1 MEPRSGLGQYPL
13 ALDKRKRLLY
23 IVGRYNDCT
32 YQQYTGDFSHA
43 FLRSEPLLK
52 EGRIMTSA
60 KGDAS
65 AAHANKHP
73 GNHPASPNDQ
83 EALNTGI
90 VHALP
95 ERLLTD
101 RAYLLGRL
109 GREARRQFTQVLSAW
124 ELHPSHYGIL
134 LLLEAIGQASQQHL
148 AQILTI
154 DRANMVAL
162 LDVLEQRGYIERQ
175 VDPLDRRRHVV
186 KLTAVGQAELQQ
198 IRQARE
204 QVDAAFFAGL
214 DNKEQETLQQLLVKL
229 FISLTE
235 HSPER

>member
-1 MEPRSGLGQYPL
+1 M
-13 ALDKRKRLLY
+13 
-23 IVGRYNDCT
+23 
-32 YQQYTGDFSHA
+32 
-43 FLRSEPLLK
+43 
-52 EGRIMTSA
+52 
-60 KGDAS
+60 
-65 AAHANKHP
+65 AHASNPP
-73 GNHPASPNDQ
+73 GNRPAFSNDQ
-83 EALNTGI
+83 EPLNRGI
-90 VHALP
+90 VHTLP

-162 LDVLEQRGYIERQ
+162 LDVLEQREFIERQ
-175 VDPLDRRRHVV
+175 ADPLDRRRHVV
-186 KLTAVGQAELQQ
+186 KLTAVGHMELQQ
-198 IRQARE
+198 IRHERE
-204 QVDAAFFAGL
+204 KVDEVFFAGL
-214 DNKEQETLQQLLVKL
+214 DNQEQETLHQLLVKL

-235 HSPER
+235 QSSAR

>member
-1 MEPRSGLGQYPL
+1 
-13 ALDKRKRLLY
+13 
-23 IVGRYNDCT
+23 
-32 YQQYTGDFSHA
+32 
-43 FLRSEPLLK
+43 
-52 EGRIMTSA
+52 MTRT

-65 AAHANKHP
+65 TAHTIKHH
-73 GNHPASPNDQ
+73 GNVPASPHDQ
-83 EALNTGI
+83 ELLHTGL
-90 VHALP
+90 VQSLP

-101 RAYLLGRL
+101 QAYVLGRL
-109 GREARRQFTQVLSAW
+109 GREARRRFTQVLSAW

-162 LDVLEQRGYIERQ
+162 LDVLEQRGFIERQ
-175 VDPLDRRRHVV
+175 ADPLDRRRHVV
-186 KLTAVGQAELQQ
+186 KLTAVGHVELQH

-204 QVDAAFFAGL
+204 EVDEAFFAGL
-214 DNKEQETLQQLLVKL
+214 DNEEQETLHRLLVKL

-235 HSPER
+235 RSSAR

>member
-1 MEPRSGLGQYPL
+1 
-13 ALDKRKRLLY
+13 
-23 IVGRYNDCT
+23 
-32 YQQYTGDFSHA
+32 
-43 FLRSEPLLK
+43 
-52 EGRIMTSA
+52 MTRA

-65 AAHANKHP
+65 TARARKQSGDRP
-73 GNHPASPNDQ
+73 ELPSEE

-134 LLLEAIGQASQQHL
+134 LLLEAIGQASQQQL
-148 AQILTI
+148 AQSLTI

-162 LDVLEQRGYIERQ
+162 LDLLEQRGFIERQ
-175 VDPLDRRRHVV
+175 ADPRDRRRHVV
-186 KLTAVGQAELQQ
+186 KLTAVGHVELQQ
-198 IRQARE
+198 IRQARAG
-204 QVDAAFFAGL
+204 VDKAFFAGL
-214 DNKEQETLQQLLVKL
+214 DTNEQETLHLLLVKL
-229 FISLTE
+229 FVSLTE
-235 HSPER
+235 QSPEK

>member
-1 MEPRSGLGQYPL
+1 M
-13 ALDKRKRLLY
+13 
-23 IVGRYNDCT
+23 IVFTNNIG
-32 YQQYTGDFSHA
+32 GFSHA
-43 FLRSEPLLK
+43 FLQSEPLLE
-52 EGRIMTSA
+52 EGRIMTRA
-60 KGDAS
+60 KRDPPTTHAS
-65 AAHANKHP
+65 KHP
-73 GNHPASPNDQ
+73 GNLPAFPSDQ
-83 EALNTGI
+83 EALNTGV

-148 AQILTI
+148 AQVLTI

-162 LDVLEQRGYIERQ
+162 LDVLEQREFIERQ
-175 VDPLDRRRHVV
+175 TDPLDRRRHIV
-186 KLTAVGQAELQQ
+186 KLTAIGHVELQQ

-204 QVDAAFFAGL
+204 EVDEAFFAGL
-214 DNKEQETLQQLLVKL
+214 DGQEQETLHLLLVKL

-235 HSPER
+235 RSSAR